1 MADAGSPNATAAT
14 IASRRHAR
22 LGASAD
28 ASVSPAS
35 AWATGDGIRTYVPER
50 YYQRRVAAAADFR
63 LKAEATSAPR
73 PRSPHAP
80 RTPHLCPLPRPH
92 PQALFPL
99 PDTSPRTSHSAL
111 PQALSPGPLSFAR
124 HLTAHFALCP
134 SPDPIPR
141 PSFLCPTPHRA
152 FRTLPF
158 PQALSPGPLSFA
170 RPLTPHFALRT
181 SALSPGPIPRP
192 SFLCPRARTSSSVTT
207 LVRISVEP
215 AEVEL
220 GSR

>member
-50 YYQRRVAAAADFR
+50 SYQRRVAAAADFR

-111 PQALSPGPLSFAR
+111 PPAPPPGPLSFARHRTAHFPLCPFPRPYPQALFPLPDTSPRTSHFAPLPSPQAPSPGPLSFAR
-124 HLTAHFALCP
+124 ERAPRRP
-134 SPDPIPR
+134 SPH
-141 PSFLCPTPHRA
+141 S
-152 FRTLPF
+152 
-158 PQALSPGPLSFA
+158 SESPLS
-170 RPLTPHFALRT
+170 RLR
-181 SALSPGPIPRP
+181 
-192 SFLCPRARTSSSVTT
+192 SS
-207 LVRISVEP
+207 
-215 AEVEL
+215 
-220 GSR
+220 

>member
-22 LGASAD
+22 VGASAD
-28 ASVSPAS
+28 ASVSPAN
-35 AWATGDGIRTYVPER
+35 AWANGDGIRTYVPER
-50 YYQRRVAAAADFR
+50 SYQRRVAAAADFR

-99 PDTSPRTSHSAL
+99 PDTSPRTSHL
-111 PQALSPGPLSFAR
+111 CPPPGPRSFAP
-124 HLTAHFALCP
+124 HLNP
-134 SPDPIPR
+134 P
-141 PSFLCPTPHRA
+141 
-152 FRTLPF
+152 
-158 PQALSPGPLSFA
+158 
-170 RPLTPHFALRT
+170 FALRT
-181 SALSPGPIPRP
+181 SALSPYRIPRP

-207 LVRISVEP
+207 LVR
-215 AEVEL
+215 
-220 GSR
+220 